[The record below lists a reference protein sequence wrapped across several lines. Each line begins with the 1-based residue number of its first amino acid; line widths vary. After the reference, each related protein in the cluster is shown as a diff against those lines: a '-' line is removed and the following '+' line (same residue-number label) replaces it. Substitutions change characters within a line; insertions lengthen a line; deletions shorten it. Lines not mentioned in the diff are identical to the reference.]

1 MIDDRNIFLVT
12 KQKIGHDPNPN
23 AQSFSSTQTIKNH
36 QSQTNDKKF
45 RIFSI
50 TPKQNQQQHKQTHT
64 KTQMQ
69 IEKKEK
75 MRESTH
81 ILAVIPNCFSKSP
94 VYNFNILKNK
104 IL

>member
-1 MIDDRNIFLVT
+1 MIDDRNIFSVT
-12 KQKIGHDPNPN
+12 KQKIGHDSNPN

-75 MRESTH
+75 LREITH
-81 ILAVIPNCFSKSP
+81 IPAVIPNHFSKSSI
-94 VYNFNILKNK
+94 YNFNIFFF
-104 IL
+104 

>member
-1 MIDDRNIFLVT
+1 MIYYQINTQFSLQKKKNVSGIFT
-12 KQKIGHDPNPN
+12 PN

-75 MRESTH
+75 LRESTH
-81 ILAVIPNCFSKSP
+81 IPAMIPNCFSKSP
-94 VYNFNILKNK
+94 IYNFNIF
-104 IL
+104 

>member
-1 MIDDRNIFLVT
+1 MIYYQINTQFSLQKKKNVSGIFT
-12 KQKIGHDPNPN
+12 PN

-81 ILAVIPNCFSKSP
+81 IPAVIPNCFSKSP
-94 VYNFNILKNK
+94 VYNFNI
-104 IL
+104 